1 MMIKVLFVC
10 LGNICRSPMAE
21 AIFRD
26 KVKSVGLTDLIEID
40 SAGTG
45 SWHLN
50 HPPHKGT
57 QKILKQHHIS
67 CDGMISRLVTASDLE
82 ECQYI
87 ICMDDSNVSNVKTFG
102 VVGEGNF
109 LGKLSD
115 YVPDATW
122 SEVPDPYYT
131 GDFDETYELVSS
143 GCECLLAFIREKHG
157 L

>member
-1 MMIKVLFVC
+1 MIKVLFVC

-21 AIFRD
+21 AIFKER
-26 KVKSVGLTDLIEID
+26 VKEAGLTEKILID

-50 HPPHKGT
+50 HPPHEGTRNLLKTKGIST
-57 QKILKQHHIS
+57 Q
-67 CDGMISRLVTASDLE
+67 GMISRLVTPQDL
-82 ECQYI
+82 QDTHYI

-102 VVGEGNF
+102 PVGDGNY

-115 YVPDATW
+115 FINASPWT
-122 SEVPDPYYT
+122 EVPDPYYT
-131 GDFDETYELVSS
+131 GDFQETYELVAS
-143 GCECLLAFIREKHG
+143 GCEHLLAYIVDKH

>member
-1 MMIKVLFVC
+1 MIKVLFVC

-21 AIFRD
+21 AILRH
-26 KVKSVGLTDLIEID
+26 KVEAAGLTDAIQID

-57 QKILKQHHIS
+57 RKILEQYGIS
-67 CDGMISRLVTASDLE
+67 HDGMISRLVTASDLK

-87 ICMDDSNVSNVKTFG
+87 VCMDDSNIRNVKPFG
-102 VVGEGNF
+102 E
-109 LGKLSD
+109 LGQDNILAKLSD
-115 YVPDATW
+115 FVPDATW

-143 GCECLLAFIREKHG
+143 GCESLLGFICEKHG